1 MSIQNPIADMLTR
14 IRNGQLS
21 HKSKIFMQYSKLKK
35 SIAQILK
42 NEGYIKNFNLIKEKN
57 FLLEITLK
65 YFKGKGVIEKIHC
78 ISRPGLRIYKKKN
91 FLPKVMAGLGIAIIS
106 TSKGIITDYTARYY
120 GVGGEI
126 ICYVS

>member
-21 HKSKIFMQYSKLKK
+21 HKSKIFMQYSKLKE
-35 SIAQILK
+35 SIANILK
-42 NEGYIKNFNLIKEKN
+42 VEGYIRNFDLIKKRN

-65 YFKGKGVIEKIHC
+65 YFKGKGVIEKIYC
-78 ISRPGLRIYKKKN
+78 ISRPSLRIYKKKK

-106 TSKGIITDYTARYY
+106 TSKGIMTDYTARYY
-120 GVGGEI
+120 GIGGEI